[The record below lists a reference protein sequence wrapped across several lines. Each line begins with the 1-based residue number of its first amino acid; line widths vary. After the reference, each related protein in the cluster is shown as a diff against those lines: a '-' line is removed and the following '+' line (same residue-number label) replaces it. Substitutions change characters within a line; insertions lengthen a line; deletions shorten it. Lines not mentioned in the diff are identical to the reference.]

1 MELLLSLIK
10 AFAVGGVI
18 CVFGQILVDRTKLT
32 PARILVLFLLIGVLA
47 GAVGLYKPLVEFAG
61 AGATLPI
68 SGFGYAL
75 VEGVKESVKSDGL
88 IGIIKGG
95 LTATS
100 AGIALVVIAGFLI
113 ALVAKPKDK
122 S

>member
-10 AFAVGGVI
+10 AFSVGGVI
-18 CVFGQILVDRTKLT
+18 CVLGQILVDRTKLT
-32 PARILVLFLLIGVLA
+32 PARILVLFLLLGVFA
-47 GAVGLYKPLVEFAG
+47 GAIGLYKPLVEFAG

-75 VEGVKESVKSDGL
+75 VEGVKESVKSEGL

-100 AGIALVVIAGFLI
+100 AGISLVVIAGFLI
-113 ALVAKPKDK
+113 ALVSKPKDK